1 LTAGEWLPYG
11 AALPLPMAQLPRTR
25 LLVITGKG
33 GVGKSTVSAALAL
46 ALARSGRRTLLCEVN
61 SGGRATALLGH
72 PPAGPEVTHLEGEL
86 WSVDVRPA
94 EAMREYVLQKIRIER
109 VYRAVFENPLVRA
122 FLRFIPSLAET
133 VMLGKIVWH
142 LRQTD
147 GAKPQWD
154 MVVVDAPATGHALT
168 FLGVPQVLLDTLPPG
183 TMAEEVTWMRD
194 FLVDA
199 SVTKALVV
207 ALPEELPILESLE
220 LASGLRALH
229 LALAAVVLNQATQPR
244 FLPEELTALAFLPRL
259 EALARAHAAQ
269 AEQTQEA
276 AARLGTL
283 GVPVLPLPRFFRGAM
298 DRAGVESLGATLLEG
313 FVRWG

>member
-1 LTAGEWLPYG
+1 MP
-11 AALPLPMAQLPRTR
+11 ALPRPMTQLPRTR

-33 GVGKSTVSAALAL
+33 GAGKSTVSAALAL
-46 ALARSGRRTLLCEVN
+46 AFARSGRRTLLCEVN

-72 PPAGPEVTHLEGEL
+72 PQAGPEVTKLEGEL

-94 EAMREYVLQKIRIER
+94 EAMREYVLQRVRIER

-133 VMLGKIVWH
+133 VMLGKILWH
-142 LRQTD
+142 LREAE
-147 GAKPQWD
+147 GPRPRWD
-154 MVVVDAPATGHALT
+154 IVVVDAPATGHALT

-183 TMAEEVTWMRD
+183 TMADEATWMRD
-194 FLVDA
+194 LLVDA

-229 LALAAVVLNQATQPR
+229 LALAAVVLNQATEPR
-244 FLPEELTALAFLPRL
+244 FLPEELTALASLPRL
-259 EALARAHAAQ
+259 EALAQAHAEQ
-269 AEQTQEA
+269 AERTREA
-276 AARLGTL
+276 TARLSTL
-283 GVPVLPLPRFFRGAM
+283 GAPVLALPRLYAKAM
-298 DRAGVESLGATLLEG
+298 DRAAVEGLGTRLLEN
-313 FVRWG
+313 VERWA

>member
-1 LTAGEWLPYG
+1 
-11 AALPLPMAQLPRTR
+11 MAQLSRTR

-46 ALARSGRRTLLCEVN
+46 ALAKSGRRTLLCEVN

-72 PPAGPEVTHLEGEL
+72 PPAGPEVTRLEGEL

-133 VMLGKIVWH
+133 VMLGKIIWH
-142 LRQTD
+142 LREKED
-147 GAKPQWD
+147 ERVRWD
-154 MVVVDAPATGHALT
+154 MVVLDAPATGHALT
-168 FLGVPQVLLDTLPPG
+168 FLGVPQVLLDTLPHG

-194 FLVDA
+194 YLVDPA
-199 SVTKALVV
+199 VTKALVV

-229 LALAAVVLNQATQPR
+229 LALGAVVLNQATDPR
-244 FLPEELTALAFLPRL
+244 FLPQELKALAPHPRL
-259 EALARAHAAQ
+259 EALARAHAELAKL
-269 AEQTQEA
+269 TKEA
-276 AARLGTL
+276 VARLGAL
-283 GVPVLPLPRFFRGAM
+283 GAPVLPLPRLYTGVM
-298 DRAGVESLGATLLEG
+298 DRASVESLGATLFDSFE
-313 FVRWG
+313 RWA